1 MLLESIPPAL
11 ALRGWALLPPTW
23 TDWIRTLTS
32 LPTAVLPPTCGLLPG
47 TWNHVFTDGSCL
59 HSSEPM
65 YRLASWAAVLAP
77 PCDRCWT
84 PGRAS
89 VLCASVL
96 PGVCQTA
103 YRAELFAI
111 AYVLHWAA
119 AFQAP
124 VKIWTDCRSVVL
136 RFYNYF
142 WGHRR
147 ISVNRPNSDLWRWI
161 ADSVATLGKER
172 SVCRRFQHTG
182 TFRMHAVCKK
192 LGSVFTTITLTG
204 LPGWPIRHDLLVF
217 GVNGRLM

>member
-1 MLLESIPPAL
+1 MPLVWSTRPFTPQVLGVPQHADLRESLAPEAHLLLESIPPAL

-32 LPTAVLPPTCGLLPG
+32 LPTAVLPPTCGLLQG

-103 YRAELFAI
+103 YRAE
-111 AYVLHWAA
+111 
-119 AFQAP
+119 
-124 VKIWTDCRSVVL
+124 
-136 RFYNYF
+136 
-142 WGHRR
+142 
-147 ISVNRPNSDLWRWI
+147 
-161 ADSVATLGKER
+161 TL
-172 SVCRRFQHTG
+172 CHCLCT
-182 TFRMHAVCKK
+182 A
-192 LGSVFTTITLTG
+192 LGGCVPS
-204 LPGWPIRHDLLVF
+204 PG
-217 GVNGRLM
+217 